1 MPSDSR
7 RKPRIELSSDRK
19 NPTAVRFFRISKS
32 YKLFKNERQRFL
44 SVFSNRVSH
53 ETIMAND
60 NLSFTIRRGES
71 VALLGPNGAG
81 KSTTLKIIAGVT
93 RPDRGLLEVNGRVSA
108 LLDLSAGFDPQLTGR
123 ENLKLRCQVWGLS
136 QSRVKALLPEI
147 IEFAEL
153 GTFIDQPIK
162 TYSSGMRA
170 RLGFA
175 FASSLRP
182 DILIM
187 DEVLAVGDRHFSKKS
202 LARTR
207 EIMDRA
213 NTTVL
218 FVTHS
223 LGSAQEFC
231 SRGIVINHGRADF
244 DGPID
249 EAIKFYEAK
258 G

>member
-7 RKPRIELSSDRK
+7 GKPKIALTSDRK
-19 NPTAVRFFRISKS
+19 NPIAVRFFRISKS
-32 YKLFKNERQRFL
+32 YKLFKSERQRLL
-44 SVFSNRVSH
+44 SVFSNRVPY
-53 ETIMAND
+53 ETVRAND

-81 KSTTLKIIAGVT
+81 KSTALKIIAGFT
-93 RPDRGLLEVNGRVSA
+93 QPDRGLLEVNGQVSS
-108 LLDLSAGFDPQLTGR
+108 LMGSAGFDSNLTGR
-123 ENLKLRCQVWGLS
+123 ENLKLRCQIGGFS
-136 QSRVKALLPEI
+136 PSRVDALLPEM
-147 IEFAEL
+147 IEFAEI

-175 FASSLRP
+175 FTSSLRP
-182 DILIM
+182 DILIL
-187 DEVLAVGDRHFSKKS
+187 DEALSAGDRHFAKKS
-202 LARTR
+202 LARTK
-207 EIMDRA
+207 EIMSRA

-218 FVTHS
+218 FVTHAMA
-223 LGSAQEFC
+223 SAREFC

>member
-1 MPSDSR
+1 
-7 RKPRIELSSDRK
+7 
-19 NPTAVRFFRISKS
+19 
-32 YKLFKNERQRFL
+32 
-44 SVFSNRVSH
+44 
-53 ETIMAND
+53 MAND
-60 NLSFTIRRGES
+60 NLSFTIKRGES

-81 KSTTLKIIAGVT
+81 KSTALKIIAGIT
-93 RPDRGLLEVNGRVSA
+93 RPDCGLIEVNGRVSA
-108 LLDLSAGFDPQLTGR
+108 LLDLSAGFDPQLSGR

-136 QSRVKALLPEI
+136 QSRVNTLLPEI

-162 TYSSGMRA
+162 TYSNGMRA

-187 DEVLAVGDRHFSKKS
+187 DEVLAVGDRKFSQKS
-202 LARTR
+202 LARTK
-207 EIMDRA
+207 EIMTRA

-218 FVTHS
+218 FVTHA
-223 LGSAQEFC
+223 LSAAREFC
-231 SRGIVINHGRADF
+231 SRGIIINHGRAEF

-258 G
+258 S

>member
-1 MPSDSR
+1 MPSDGKR
-7 RKPRIELSSDRK
+7 EPQITLSADRE
-19 NPTAVRFFRISKS
+19 NPTAVRFSCVSKS
-32 YKLFKNERQRFL
+32 YKLFKNERQRLL
-44 SVFSNRVSH
+44 SVFSNRVPH
-53 ETIMAND
+53 QTVMAND

-81 KSTTLKIIAGVT
+81 KSTALKIIAGIT
-93 RPDRGLLEVNGRVSA
+93 RPDCGLIEVNGRVSA
-108 LLDLSAGFDPQLTGR
+108 LLDLSAGFDSQLTGR

-136 QSRVKALLPEI
+136 QSRVNALLPEI

-162 TYSSGMRA
+162 TYSNGMRA

-187 DEVLAVGDRHFSKKS
+187 DEVLAVGDRHFSQKS
-202 LARTR
+202 LARTQ
-207 EIMDRA
+207 EIMARA

-218 FVTHS
+218 FVTHA
-223 LGSAQEFC
+223 LGAAREFC
-231 SRGIVINHGRADF
+231 SRGIIINHGRADF

-249 EAIKFYEAK
+249 EAIAFYETK
-258 G
+258 D